1 MFIGA
6 DYLNS
11 KKTRF
16 SVWAPHR
23 KKVKLHLVHPEN
35 KIIELHP
42 GEKDGY
48 WYLQVNENIINY
60 KYFYQL
66 DVKEEFP
73 DPASN
78 FQPEGVHGPSAIIN
92 HSFSWSDQDWSGIN
106 LSDMI
111 IYELHVG
118 TFTKKGTFE
127 AIISR
132 LDELASLGVNTIEL
146 MPIAQFPGQRNWGYD
161 GVFPFA
167 VQNSYGIP
175 YNLKMLINTCHQ
187 KGFAILLDVVYNHL
201 GPEGNYL
208 PQFGPYFTDKY
219 HSNWGKGIN
228 FDGHYS
234 NEVRNYFIQ
243 NAIYWLEKYHFDGLR
258 LDAIHSIFDMSATH
272 FLAKLS
278 LAIKKLSKK
287 NNRIYHLIAESD
299 LNDNKIIRHRQRG
312 GYQLDA
318 QWNDD
323 FHHSLHALLTGEN
336 SGYYKDFGKLE
347 DLARAIEK
355 GFVYS
360 GQYSHYRK
368 KYHGNSARFIP
379 PEKLIVYSQ
388 NHDQVGNRMLGERL
402 AKLVSFNQLKL
413 AAAMVLLSPYV
424 PLLFMGEEYGEETPF
439 LYFISHQ
446 DRDLVE
452 EVRKGRKEEFAQFQW
467 QHEPPDPQDE
477 STFLK
482 SKIDWQKRKEKN
494 HAVLINYY
502 TQLIK
507 LRKKYPLLKCPAR
520 KETKTWTYKEN
531 KTLVQKRI
539 RSKQQFL
546 LIASFNDSK
555 IIFNLKQ
562 SKEYPVF
569 KKYRWE
575 LVLDSCQKDWLGS
588 GTSAP
593 EIFSEKDDI
602 ILKPY
607 QFLLYI
613 KKECIR

>member
-1 MFIGA
+1 MFIGV

-23 KKVKLHLVHPEN
+23 KKVALHLVYPEN
-35 KIIELHP
+35 KVIELQP

-48 WYLQVNENIINY
+48 WHLQINKNILNY

-66 DVKEEFP
+66 DGKEEFP
-73 DPASN
+73 DPASS
-78 FQPEGVHGPSAIIN
+78 FQPEGVHGPSQIIN
-92 HSFSWSDQDWSGIN
+92 HSFSWSDQHWSGIS
-106 LSDMI
+106 LAKMI

-118 TFTKKGTFE
+118 TFTEEGTFE

-132 LDELASLGVNTIEL
+132 LDELANLGVNTIEL

-167 VQNSYGIP
+167 VQNSYGTP
-175 YNLKMLINTCHQ
+175 YNLKNFINICHQ
-187 KGFAILLDVVYNHL
+187 KGFAVLLDVVYNHL

-234 NEVRNYFIQ
+234 NGVRNYFIQ

-272 FLAKLS
+272 FLAELS

-287 NNRIYHLIAESD
+287 NKRIYHLIAESD
-299 LNDNKIIRHRQRG
+299 LNDNKIIRHRQRS

-323 FHHSLHALLTGEN
+323 FHHSLHALLTKEN
-336 SGYYKDFGKLE
+336 SGYYKDFGKVE
-347 DLARAIEK
+347 DLAVAIEK

-368 KYHGNSARFIP
+368 KNHGNSSRFIP

-402 AKLVSFNQLKL
+402 ARLVSFDKLKL
-413 AAAMVLLSPYV
+413 AAAMVILSPYV
-424 PLLFMGEEYGEETPF
+424 PLLFMGEEYGEDAPF
-439 LYFISHQ
+439 LYFINHQ
-446 DRDLVE
+446 DQELIE
-452 EVRKGRKEEFAQFQW
+452 AVRKGRKEEFSQFQW
-467 QHEPPDPQDE
+467 QQEPPDPQDE
-477 STFLK
+477 STFLR
-482 SKIDWQKRKEKN
+482 SKIDWQKKKEKK
-494 HAVLINYY
+494 HAVLVNYY

-507 LRKKYPLLKCPAR
+507 LRKKYPLLNCPAK
-520 KETKTWTYKEN
+520 KEIKAWTYKEN

-539 RSKQQFL
+539 REKQQFL
-546 LIASFNDSK
+546 FIASFNHFK
-555 IIFNLKQ
+555 NKFNLNQ
-562 SKEYPVF
+562 SKEYSVS

-575 LVLDSCQKDWLGS
+575 LVLDSCQKNWLGS
-588 GTSAP
+588 GTFAP
-593 EIFSEKDDI
+593 DIFFEKDDT

-607 QFLLYI
+607 QFLLYR
-613 KKECIR
+613 KKE